1 MRPRIVAS
9 LGLLVAVSVI
19 YALVTGVFRGS
30 DSTNSQEIGDRSR
43 AELRELLRE
52 GDSETSP

>member
-1 MRPRIVAS
+1 MVAS

-30 DSTNSQEIGDRSR
+30 DNANDQEIEEIDERSR

-52 GDSETSP
+52 GDPETSP

>member
-9 LGLLVAVSVI
+9 LALLAAVSVI

-30 DSTNSQEIGDRSR
+30 DGATSEEIDDRSR
-43 AELRELLRE
+43 AELRELLRK
-52 GDSETSP
+52 GDSEKSP

>member
-1 MRPRIVAS
+1 MVAS

-30 DSTNSQEIGDRSR
+30 DNANDQEIDERSR

-52 GDSETSP
+52 GDPETSP